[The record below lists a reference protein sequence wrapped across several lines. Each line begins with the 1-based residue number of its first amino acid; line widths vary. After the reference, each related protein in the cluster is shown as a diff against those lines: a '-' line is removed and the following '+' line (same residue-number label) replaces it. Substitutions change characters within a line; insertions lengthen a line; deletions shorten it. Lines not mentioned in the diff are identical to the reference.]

1 MIGYRFLPL
10 AEEEMTEASL
20 FYETARTGFGD
31 IFLDDVQR
39 ALDAIRERPEIGA
52 NIAYGFRR
60 VLLRRF
66 TIQRHLLDRSRRSRG
81 GGCGPSET
89 TPQLLDQAHMTA
101 NSSWERTVI
110 HRGRTVLRR

>member
-20 FYETARTGFGD
+20 FYETARSGFGD

-39 ALDAIRERPEIGA
+39 ALDTVRERPEIGA

-60 VLLRRF
+60 VLLQRFPFSIIYWTEGTEVVVAAVAHQRRRPNYW
-66 TIQRHLLDRSRRSRG
+66 IKR
-81 GGCGPSET
+81 
-89 TPQLLDQAHMTA
+89 
-101 NSSWERTVI
+101 I
-110 HRGRTVLRR
+110 